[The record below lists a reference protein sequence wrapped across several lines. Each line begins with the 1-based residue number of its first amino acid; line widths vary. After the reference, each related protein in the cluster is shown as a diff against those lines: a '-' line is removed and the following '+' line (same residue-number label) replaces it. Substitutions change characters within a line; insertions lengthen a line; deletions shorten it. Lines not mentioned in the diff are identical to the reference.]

1 MLVGGDKDG
10 RRQDELYKELIRVA
24 EIERFAAHIANLK
37 REEEK

>member
-1 MLVGGDKDG
+1 MLVGGDKEG

-24 EIERFAAHIANLK
+24 ARRFAAHIANLK